1 MNEYPAGEP
10 RLNPDGGNGPGEPA
24 TGNAQHLARE
34 AARRTAD
41 AARATKTS
49 FVSVFRVW
57 AGIAP
62 DPVGRAPDAVAAV
75 SPGIAWQSLGW
86 VALLYALTL
95 PRIEQTML
103 PLLMRS
109 HRIWP
114 AVAFHAVAL
123 CVGLTAAAFGLGRLF
138 GGRLTIEKCAFAVS
152 LALLPQWIALS
163 FAGWFF
169 GWTHTWVFGVVGIG
183 ASIALFLLYAVF
195 TRAFGLSDAR
205 ATLAVPLALGLGG
218 GAAFY
223 LAKIAS

>member
-1 MNEYPAGEP
+1 MSEHPAGKP
-10 RLNPDGGNGPGEPA
+10 RLDPDGGSGHGESA
-24 TGNAQHLARE
+24 AGNAQHLARE

-41 AARATKTS
+41 AARATRTS
-49 FVSVFRVW
+49 FASVFRVW
-57 AGIAP
+57 ARLAP
-62 DPVGRAPDAVAAV
+62 DPVGRAPAAVATV

-109 HRIWP
+109 HRTWL
-114 AVAFHAVAL
+114 ACAFHAVAL
-123 CVGLTAAAFGLGRLF
+123 CVGLTAAAFGAARLS
-138 GGRLTIEKCAFAVS
+138 GGRTTLEQSAFAVS

-169 GWTHTWVFGVVGIG
+169 GWTDTWVFGVVGFG

-223 LAKIAS
+223 LARIAS